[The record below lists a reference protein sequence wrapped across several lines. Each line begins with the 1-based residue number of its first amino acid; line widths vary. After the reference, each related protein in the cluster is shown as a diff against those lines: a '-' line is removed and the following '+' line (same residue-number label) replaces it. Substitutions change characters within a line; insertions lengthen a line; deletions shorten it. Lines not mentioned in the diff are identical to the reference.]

1 MKQSRLIIIISSIR
15 QSSEHSPDSESEE
28 GEKKNNEGLVNV
40 NTYLNF
46 LMTHI
51 FVTEQELLT
60 VCRLQENISK
70 HNACS

>member
-1 MKQSRLIIIISSIR
+1 M
-15 QSSEHSPDSESEE
+15 QSSEHSPDSES
-28 GEKKNNEGLVNV
+28 GKKNNNNKGVINV

-46 LMTHI
+46 QTTHI

-70 HNACS
+70 HNECS